1 MIRKLTTADEAA
13 VLEYLYNDPQINIF
27 IIGDIENFGFDVD
40 FQDIYAEFEN
50 NRFISVLLRYR
61 TNVIYYSHIEQ
72 FNAAWLD
79 IIRAIEPEFI
89 SGKKTLV
96 DLIVPNY
103 PSYEVKPMYFAEAK
117 TLDKIYDVDS
127 KTVTRV
133 SNKEEIGL
141 VFDLLITITEFE
153 SMKNA
158 TREKHIE
165 EHIHYLDHSA
175 LMMITENGKCVS
187 TAATVADTKKSAMV
201 VGVATDLSARN
212 KGYAS
217 KVMISLMDEYI
228 NKRNKSLC
236 LFYDNPKAGK
246 IYHRLGFKDIDMWVM
261 LVRKK
266 D

>member
-1 MIRKLTTADEAA
+1 MIRKLTKADEAS
-13 VLEYLYNDPQINIF
+13 VLEYLYNEPQINIF

-40 FQDIYAEFEN
+40 FQDIYGEFEN
-50 NRFISVLLRYR
+50 NQYISVLLRYR
-61 TNVIYYSHIEQ
+61 DNVIYYSHKEY
-72 FNAAWLD
+72 FNTNWLD
-79 IIRAIEPEFI
+79 IIKDINPEFI
-89 SGKKTLV
+89 SGKKALIDLV
-96 DLIVPNY
+96 VAY
-103 PSYEVKPMYFAEAK
+103 FPSFIEKPMYFAEAK
-117 TLDKIYDVDS
+117 ELDTSFHVDNEI
-127 KTVTRV
+127 VTRV
-133 SNKEEIGL
+133 TKREEIGL
-141 VFDLLITITEFE
+141 VFDLLKTITEFE

-175 LMMITENGKCVS
+175 LMMITENGKCLS

-201 VGVATDLSARN
+201 VGVATDPSARN

-236 LFYDNPKAGK
+236 LFFDNPMAGK
-246 IYHRLGFKDIDMWVM
+246 IYNRLGFENVDMWVM
-261 LVRKK
+261 LVRKS